1 MTQKRILEK
10 LEHIEHDVHELKTS
24 QKLIEKDLSVIKS
37 NHLAHTES
45 SLKLLWKWSLAIG
58 ILIILMF
65 VDEAQTFVLSYLGMK

>member
-45 SLKLLWKWSLAIG
+45 SL
-58 ILIILMF
+58 
-65 VDEAQTFVLSYLGMK
+65 